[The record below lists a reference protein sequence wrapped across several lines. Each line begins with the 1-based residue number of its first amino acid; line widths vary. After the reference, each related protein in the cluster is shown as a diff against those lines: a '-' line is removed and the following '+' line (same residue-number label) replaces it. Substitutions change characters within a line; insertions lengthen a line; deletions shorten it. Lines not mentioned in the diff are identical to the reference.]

1 MKKNENVKKQQL
13 GDKLIFPTSMYNTV
27 WGSVLICGYIF
38 SEQPINTNNLKCKW
52 LDEERKILKG
62 KKSKLED
69 FHPSDEGFID
79 DVLEYFG
86 MKRPDNFPIAL
97 IRTPFNVL
105 FVPYVDGRV
114 LPLREDGL
122 MGRTLRCFTELYP
135 VEFNDKVY
143 TVGNNVLEKEE
154 KEK

>member
-1 MKKNENVKKQQL
+1 MKKANDKKIIKQQV
-13 GDKLIFPTSMYNTV
+13 GEKLIFPTSMYNTV

-52 LDEERKILKG
+52 LDEERNIQKG

-86 MKRPDNFPIAL
+86 MKRPEYFPIAL
-97 IRTPFNVL
+97 VKTSFNAL
-105 FVPYVDGRV
+105 FVPYVNGKI

-122 MGRTLRCFTELYP
+122 MGRTLRNPTEIYP
-135 VEFNDKVY
+135 VTFND
-143 TVGNNVLEKEE
+143 VLDKEE
-154 KEK
+154 KKND